1 MKVIL
6 LKDGVHCVNIWK
18 QHNET
23 ILYNKC
29 VLVKMNKINEKEKVV
44 MEDNKE

>member
-1 MKVIL
+1 MKPF
-6 LKDGVHCVNIWK
+6 
-18 QHNET
+18 
-23 ILYNKC
+23 LYNKY